1 MLRNVREV
9 LTDKNYKVNREIV
22 RANLELSLKENPWA
36 KHKQCST
43 KPSLTRKEIKTK
55 YGHRGVRFRSPS
67 SQKLTQREETVACE
81 MCGWVSR
88 ECAKRGRRFFWRF
101 WIRYVGPSRHSFLS
115 RFGPTSESEAFGAV
129 DVDHTVTRLLNP
141 EFVRADLH
149 VILELQQTSSWNAE
163 EMHVP

>member
-1 MLRNVREV
+1 MIETLRNVREV

-36 KHKQCST
+36 KHTQCST

-88 ECAKRGRRFFWRF
+88 ECAKRGGRFFWRF
-101 WIRYVGPSRHSFLS
+101 WIRCVGPSRHSFLS
-115 RFGPTSESEAFGAV
+115 RFGPTSESEVFGA
-129 DVDHTVTRLLNP
+129 RFSAP
-141 EFVRADLH
+141 E
-149 VILELQQTSSWNAE
+149 ILRKLAAYHCEHQYRKCRGCGP
-163 EMHVP
+163 HCDF